1 MLVDRPRI
9 CRSFVTIEDIEFVT
23 AIVGTG
29 AMTTD
34 YFAIG
39 VLIVLALWA
48 GTMMILFLR
57 AKF

>member
-9 CRSFVTIEDIEFVT
+9 RRTFVTIGDIGFVT